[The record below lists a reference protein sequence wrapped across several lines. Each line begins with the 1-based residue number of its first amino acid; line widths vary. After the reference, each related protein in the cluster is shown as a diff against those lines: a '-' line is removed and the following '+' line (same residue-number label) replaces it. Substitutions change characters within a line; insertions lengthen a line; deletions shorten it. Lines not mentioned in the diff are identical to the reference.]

1 MSSIVFIAQCLS
13 GGALPP
19 FRNYGRVDTIFRS
32 HQAIIPSY
40 EFTCCG
46 RITEWGVDVQPGGG
60 KEMYTFDF
68 QVWRPSPTVNTTRCF
83 SLVGNNRFTS
93 VSVVGNLAVV
103 TPMPTDYIQFQPG
116 DVLGFYVEHARVTD
130 GGIVVLNTDTY
141 TNVVVW
147 HGIPAETTSHTGSCP
162 YSVGLNGDLN
172 TSTNAAPVI
181 SIATSE

>member
-1 MSSIVFIAQCLS
+1 MRTNLS
-13 GGALPP
+13 GGGLPP
-19 FRNYGRVDTIFRS
+19 FMNYGNVDRIFRS

-46 RITEWGVDVQPGGG
+46 AITEWGVDVQPGGG
-60 KEMYTFDF
+60 RDRMMYTLDF
-68 QVWRPSPTVNTTRCF
+68 QVWRPSPTVNATGCF

-93 VSVVGNLAVV
+93 VSLARNTAVV
-103 TPMPTDYIQFQPG
+103 TPMPTDYIQFKPG
-116 DVLGFYVEHARVTD
+116 DVLGFYVEDARVTD

-162 YSVGLNGDLN
+162 YSVGLNGDLT

-181 SIATSE
+181 SIATSK